1 MSFAFRIAL
10 TSWLSWLCVLLV
22 IVFLFQ
28 SGWFLWI
35 LRSLRFQVVEVLLGD
50 GHFEGKDFVILSV
63 GYKHLV
69 KSSQVLI
76 VLVHHAEDIHAIVL
90 DLLNGISIQSQTLQ
104 FLKLVQ
110 FARLVQAIE
119 EVAVQVE
126 SLELGE
132 V

>member
-1 MSFAFRIAL
+1 M
-10 TSWLSWLCVLLV
+10 
-22 IVFLFQ
+22 
-28 SGWFLWI
+28 
-35 LRSLRFQVVEVLLGD
+35 
-50 GHFEGKDFVILSV
+50 
-63 GYKHLV
+63 V

-104 FLKLVQ
+104 VLKLVQ

-132 V
+132 VQEFGFYSLQVAVRQVEPHKGIWSEHDLIEGFT